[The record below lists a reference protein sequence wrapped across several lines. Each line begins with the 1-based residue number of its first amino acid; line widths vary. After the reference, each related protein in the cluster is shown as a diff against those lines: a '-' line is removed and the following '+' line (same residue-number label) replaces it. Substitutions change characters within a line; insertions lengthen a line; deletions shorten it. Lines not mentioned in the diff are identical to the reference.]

1 MPSVANFYSGT
12 LAYILSEI
20 DSSVEEAAKPQGGR
34 PSRLYA
40 VNPAVHALTG

>member
-20 DSSVEEAAKPQGGR
+20 DSPFEGVRGDLRGKNGDGAAGEI
-34 PSRLYA
+34 
-40 VNPAVHALTG
+40 